1 MPQEIDCWCWMKELY
16 SPATGVSDA
25 CLNLSKGP
33 GWGRLSLLGLTTARL
48 GWHNSPLR
56 GLRVPDFF
64 QDKSINGFAIIC
76 THCIVPNLVLP
87 ESRTSGRFILFKR
100 FICIIV
106 SVSVCFSYMYACGPP
121 VKHTGAHGGQD
132 RVSHSQKQ
140 ELKTVVRCHVE
151 AGNWIWVLC
160 KSNKCS

>member
-33 GWGRLSLLGLTTARL
+33 GRGRLSLLGLTTARL
-48 GWHNSPLR
+48 WWHNSPPR

-87 ESRTSGRFILFKR
+87 ESRTSGRFILFKKVYLYYCLCE
-100 FICIIV
+100 CIFCLH
-106 SVSVCFSYMYACGPP
+106 VCLWTTCKAYWCPRRPGQGVTFPETGVKDCCKMPCG
-121 VKHTGAHGGQD
+121 GW
-132 RVSHSQKQ
+132 
-140 ELKTVVRCHVE
+140 ELNL
-151 AGNWIWVLC
+151 GSL
-160 KSNKCS
+160 